1 MIKKLSKENMGTS
14 DLGWLKSRF
23 HFSFADYYNP
33 KNMRFGVLRVVNDD
47 IIHTTSGFDMHPHS

>member
-33 KNMRFGVLRVVNDD
+33 KNMRFGVLSGVV
-47 IIHTTSGFDMHPHS
+47 T